1 MLHEVPLFSSVSR
14 AELRSI
20 ANLGTRATVKKD
32 KNLTEQGRPGREFF
46 LVVSGTA
53 RCLINGIEVARF
65 GPGDFFGEMALLDG
79 QPRTATV
86 VATSPMDVLVLD
98 RREFSTLLDESP
110 TISRKLL
117 QAMATRQRPVAGVTQ

>member
-1 MLHEVPLFSSVSR
+1 MLHEVPLFSSCTRS
-14 AELRSI
+14 ELKSI
-20 ANLGTRATVKKD
+20 ANLGTRATVREGKV
-32 KNLTEQGRPGREFF
+32 LTEQGRPGREFF

-53 RCLINGIEVARF
+53 RCLINGREVARF

-79 QPRTATV
+79 QPRSATV
-86 VATSPMDVLVLD
+86 LATSPMDVLVLD

-110 TISRKLL
+110 TIARKLL